1 MRFHN
6 KSALVGILTSLCIVL
21 GFMEMFIPSPI
32 PFLRLGLANVP
43 IMMGIFIFNEKRYVL
58 YIALLKSLLL
68 PVISGNFF
76 IKIMV
81 GMPST
86 IVSTIIMLIIYKIF
100 SKKVTAISISAIGG
114 YFHIIVQLVVIK
126 IFFIKYL
133 DIYKIL
139 PYFSLLGLI
148 TGVMTGLIVEYT
160 IKNIMKVNDVT
171 ENYFGQR

>member
-1 MRFHN
+1 
-6 KSALVGILTSLCIVL
+6 
-21 GFMEMFIPSPI
+21 
-32 PFLRLGLANVP
+32 
-43 IMMGIFIFNEKRYVL
+43 
-58 YIALLKSLLL
+58 
-68 PVISGNFF
+68 
-76 IKIMV
+76 
-81 GMPST
+81 
-86 IVSTIIMLIIYKIF
+86 MLIIYKIF